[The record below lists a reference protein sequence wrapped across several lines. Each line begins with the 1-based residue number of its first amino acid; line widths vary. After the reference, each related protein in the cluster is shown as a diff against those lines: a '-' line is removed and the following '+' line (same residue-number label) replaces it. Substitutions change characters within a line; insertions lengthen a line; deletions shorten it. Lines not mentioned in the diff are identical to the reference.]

1 MKTVDL
7 AGRRALVIGGSGGIG
22 AAVASVLCE
31 AGAEVF
37 VHAGHDRQK
46 LDRLLSR
53 ISSDGRRPPTGIL
66 ASLESL
72 SDLTAFTAYTEVHI
86 LVVAYGPVAWEPL
99 GSDHTTSTWERMVT
113 MNLALPGIMAER
125 CLPYMISEQ
134 FGRII
139 FFGASAG
146 DERRP
151 SREAPAYTAAKGGLP
166 VLARSIAR
174 SHASSGVTC
183 NVICPGY
190 VDTEYMSDASRN
202 TCIRRSPTGRLTSTE
217 EIASLVRYICT
228 TKVVNGATI
237 NASDGLL

>member
-1 MKTVDL
+1 MNTGDL
-7 AGRRALVIGGSGGIG
+7 TGRRALVIGGSGGIG
-22 AAVASVLCE
+22 AAVASVLHE
-31 AGAEVF
+31 AGAQVC
-37 VHAGHDRQK
+37 VHAGHDREK
-46 LDRLLSR
+46 LNGLLSR
-53 ISSDGRRPPTGIL
+53 LENGARRPPTGIL
-66 ASLESL
+66 APLETL
-72 SDLTAFTAYTEVHI
+72 GDLAAFEDYTDVHI

-99 GSDHTTSTWERMVT
+99 GSDHTTRTWDRMVA

-125 CLPYMISEQ
+125 CLPFMISEK

-174 SHASSGVTC
+174 SHAASGVTC

-190 VDTEYMSDASRN
+190 VDTEYMSDTFRN
-202 TCIRRSPTGRLTSTE
+202 TCVRRCPTGRLTGTG
-217 EIASLVRYICT
+217 EIASLVHGICT